1 MKELK
6 VILSNTIQNNGKE
19 IELKSIAILMSI
31 AQWVD
36 LHSLLESINK
46 EDWPSIVYYVERA
59 KRTGKAQELLTMLD
73 AQQYYT
79 HRTKQ
84 DEQASQF

>member
-31 AQWVD
+31 SQWVD

-46 EDWPSIVYYVERA
+46 EDWPSIVYYVERT

-84 DEQASQF
+84 DEQTSQF